1 MQGSLWV
8 TDLMSTLLFP
18 LHLNIY
24 WKSSISE
31 CTMLFSHWKKKILKL
46 SFQPGFMSG
55 KGNVQY
61 FKWKKADASVK
72 IFIITVANKQSY

>member
-1 MQGSLWV
+1 MYNV
-8 TDLMSTLLFP
+8 IFP
-18 LHLNIY
+18 L
-24 WKSSISE
+24 E
-31 CTMLFSHWKKKILKL
+31 KKILKL